1 MVMVMVMDGD
11 RSVSTRETNE
21 RNFLESDCIQ
31 YRKLIQIKQRRGRTS
46 IGRAPT
52 PLEEYEIKQ
61 VA

>member
-1 MVMVMVMDGD
+1 MEMVMVMDGD
-11 RSVSTRETNE
+11 RSVSTRETSE
-21 RNFLESDCIQ
+21 RNFLEIDCVENHKHIE
-31 YRKLIQIKQRRGRTS
+31 IKQRMGGAS